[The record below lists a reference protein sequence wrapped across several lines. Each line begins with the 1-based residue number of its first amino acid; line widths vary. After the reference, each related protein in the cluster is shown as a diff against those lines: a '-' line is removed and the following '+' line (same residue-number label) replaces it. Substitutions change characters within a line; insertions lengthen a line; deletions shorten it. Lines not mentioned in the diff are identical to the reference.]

1 MEKFAD
7 VLDMAQAHTERE
19 IELRVNAIQRHAN
32 SGFGRESCIL
42 CGEPIPE
49 SRRRHVPNAQ
59 RCASCQEALE
69 RDQTPIRRSAA

>member
-19 IELRVNAIQRHAN
+19 VQLRIDAIQRHAN
-32 SGFGRESCIL
+32 DGFGREYCIL

-49 SRRRHVPNAQ
+49 SRRRHVPNAL
-59 RCASCQEALE
+59 RCASCQEMVE
-69 RDQTPIRRSAA
+69 RHQTPVRRSAA